1 MDECSE
7 VLWREKSRTSEN
19 AGNAIKKMFMR
30 AGDCLKSCTTWR
42 QNLNGCRCFCKLFE
56 TQPQTKSQNFSLV
69 FAITF
74 LQASMHSCACF
85 TGDNEARV
93 FTPDDVVS
101 QRLGFVDGIFSSV
114 SQIGMC
120 FLTFPF
126 PVPFALGSRDVPKNC
141 ASLLALTSNQVQVR
155 LGWTQTDNVKGKVQS
170 EIHRRN

>member
-1 MDECSE
+1 MVVVASANSSK
-7 VLWREKSRTSEN
+7 RNPKH
-19 AGNAIKKMFMR
+19 
-30 AGDCLKSCTTWR
+30 
-42 QNLNGCRCFCKLFE
+42 
-56 TQPQTKSQNFSLV
+56 KSQNVSLV

-85 TGDNEARV
+85 TGDEARV
-93 FTPDDVVS
+93 FTRDDVVS

-114 SQIGMC
+114 SQTGMC

-155 LGWTQTDNVKGKVQS
+155 LG
-170 EIHRRN
+170 